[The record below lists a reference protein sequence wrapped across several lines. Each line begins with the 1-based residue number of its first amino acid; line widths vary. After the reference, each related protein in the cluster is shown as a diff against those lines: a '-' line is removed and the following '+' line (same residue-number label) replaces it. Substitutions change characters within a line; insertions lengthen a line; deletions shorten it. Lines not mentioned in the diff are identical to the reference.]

1 VYGDGGGFFLLPGE
15 DVPWHALG
23 PEEVASRLGT
33 DPQHGLPVPKA
44 ARRLRALGPNELP
57 ESRGSGFLRLVAAQ
71 FRSALV
77 AVLLL
82 AVAVSLLLGNAKE
95 AVAIGAVEFEEL
107 RRARAGA
114 VP

>member
-15 DVPWHALG
+15 D
-23 PEEVASRLGT
+23 
-33 DPQHGLPVPKA
+33 
-44 ARRLRALGPNELP
+44 
-57 ESRGSGFLRLVAAQ
+57 
-71 FRSALV
+71 V

-95 AVAIGAVEFEEL
+95 AVATGAVEFDEL